1 MILICEYYKTIFLI
15 ILYKNSKSKSAADA
29 AAVALQ
35 GNFFW
40 YTSILFFFGIK
51 RFNMINESLIGEFA
65 VPNAHQILALN
76 KLEVE
81 DIRTYQVSQ
90 PHNAEEFFCTLS

>member
-1 MILICEYYKTIFLI
+1 MQPPSRCKEIFF
-15 ILYKNSKSKSAADA
+15 
-29 AAVALQ
+29 
-35 GNFFW
+35 G
-40 YTSILFFFGIK
+40 TSILFFFGIK

>member
-1 MILICEYYKTIFLI
+1 MQPPSRCKEI
-15 ILYKNSKSKSAADA
+15 
-29 AAVALQ
+29 
-35 GNFFW
+35 
-40 YTSILFFFGIK
+40 FFGIK

>member
-1 MILICEYYKTIFLI
+1 
-15 ILYKNSKSKSAADA
+15 
-29 AAVALQ
+29 
-35 GNFFW
+35 
-40 YTSILFFFGIK
+40 
-51 RFNMINESLIGEFA
+51 MINESLIGEFA

-90 PHNAEEFFCTLS
+90 PHNVEEFFSTLSFF